1 MKRTLRLR
9 RETLAE
15 ITAGELAGVAGGQ
28 LLTEVSCP
36 ATECVPGDV
45 ILDVRT
51 LPLDR
56 CIGTPPTFPPRC
68 NTGLGC

>member
-15 ITAGELAGVAGGQ
+15 LTAGELAGVAGGQ
-28 LLTEVSCP
+28 IITEVSCP
-36 ATECVPGDV
+36 ATECVPAD
-45 ILDVRT
+45 IYVRT

-56 CIGTPPTFPPRC
+56 CIGPLPTFPPRC
-68 NTGLGC
+68 YTFPGC